1 MIAPASALALLSL
14 SLMGCARQLVC
25 EPPPPVNSD
34 SIWHASGGPPRFVSD
49 STVPQ
54 DSIVVVVLDSVHGK
68 PVIGAGARFLPAATL
83 GARADSTGR
92 MALPLPAGE
101 RAVLE
106 VGALGFMRRRDTLE
120 LRDLQHRRMEVTLA
134 YPTGGDIDVVVCRR

>member
-1 MIAPASALALLSL
+1 
-14 SLMGCARQLVC
+14 
-25 EPPPPVNSD
+25 
-34 SIWHASGGPPRFVSD
+34 
-49 STVPQ
+49 
-54 DSIVVVVLDSVHGK
+54 
-68 PVIGAGARFLPAATL
+68 
-83 GARADSTGR
+83 